1 MVALLL
7 AGSGPWCGEGPGS
20 TGGFCPSPFVVHH
33 SGFTLA
39 ARSPPDTTRPR
50 RDNEVDG
57 QDYHFVVSREQ
68 MEKDIQDNKFIEAGQ
83 FNDNL
88 YGTSIQSV
96 RAVAERVSVRWHSWD
111 WDTSSPDPHAF
122 SSFPPSPVLLMMGCN
137 HIKQAQHEPLLPPE
151 SCQAMWLLFS
161 AVLLYLSVV
170 PLSSKLH
177 PKSQHCWPSLVLRS
191 SQGRDTWMLSKQQR
205 SSGGVLELL
214 RACK

>member
-1 MVALLL
+1 MALFL
-7 AGSGPWCGEGPGS
+7 AGSCPWHGEGAGS
-20 TGGFCPSPFVVHH
+20 TGGFVPPGLWCH
-33 SGFTLA
+33 SGLTLGSH
-39 ARSPPDTTRPR
+39 SPPDTTRPR

-96 RAVAERVSVRWHSWD
+96 RAVAERVSARCHSCLWD
-111 WDTSSPDPHAF
+111 ASSPNPHAF
-122 SSFPPSPVLLMMGCN
+122 SSSPPSPLVLVKGCN
-137 HIKQAQHEPLLPPE
+137 HIKQAQHDPLLPPE

-161 AVLLYLSVV
+161 DVLLYLSVV

-177 PKSQHCWPSLVLRS
+177 PKAWHFWPTLVLRS
-191 SQGRDTWMLSKQQR
+191 SQDGDTWVLSKQQC
-205 SSGGVLELL
+205 SSGGVLELP